1 MNVSCT
7 WARRYRK
14 ISFSWKVQMVQAKMN
29 SYANIPVYSLI
40 PPSNVKDENK
50 INNQ

>member
-1 MNVSCT
+1 
-7 WARRYRK
+7 
-14 ISFSWKVQMVQAKMN
+14 MVQAKMN
-29 SYANIPVYSLI
+29 SYVNIPVYSLI